1 MPVQF
6 RLNNGMGT
14 SEGKSMG
21 NMKYFYFGFG
31 GFIGFVCGMAI
42 QMLVY
47 AVERS
52 GNRILTEAGRGDY
65 GVIGKGLLMLYEGL
79 PYMGIVLGV
88 VLVRYMFRKDIDKEE
103 PDKAD
108 PSSGGRE

>member
-1 MPVQF
+1 
-6 RLNNGMGT
+6 
-14 SEGKSMG
+14 MG

-31 GFIGFVCGMAI
+31 GFIGFMCGMLI
-42 QMLVY
+42 QLLIL

-52 GNRILTEAGRGDY
+52 GNRILTQLGRGDY
-65 GVIGKGLLMLYEGL
+65 GAIGKGLLLLYEGL

-88 VLVRYMFRKDIDKEE
+88 VLVRYMFRKDIDKEG

-108 PSSGGRE
+108 SRSGGR

>member
-1 MPVQF
+1 
-6 RLNNGMGT
+6 
-14 SEGKSMG
+14 MG

-31 GFIGFVCGMAI
+31 GFIGFVCGMVT

-65 GVIGKGLLMLYEGL
+65 GVMGKGFLVLYEGL

-88 VLVRYMFRKDIDKEE
+88 VLVRYMFRKDFEKEG
-103 PDKAD
+103 PDKRNSSHGD
-108 PSSGGRE
+108 PG

>member
-1 MPVQF
+1 
-6 RLNNGMGT
+6 
-14 SEGKSMG
+14 MG

-31 GFIGFVCGMAI
+31 GFIGFVCGIAI
-42 QMLVY
+42 QLLIL

-52 GNRILTEAGRGDY
+52 GNRILTHAGRGDY
-65 GVIGKGLLMLYEGL
+65 GVIGKGLLIIYEGL

-88 VLVRYMFRKDIDKEE
+88 VLVRTMFRKDIDKEG

-108 PSSGGRE
+108 SSPGDRE